1 MFIHVYIGV
10 YKGPITLEYNN
21 WVNFSWSIFMN
32 ATFQIVRR
40 VMLIR
45 ILNFRHR
52 FIMFYYFNA
61 YIQMLFYFHM
71 ELFFI
76 ISSLLVC
83 IECLKY
89 FLILL
94 SHGERNILS
103 SEMILYFI
111 NLCILCTLPTS
122 TLQKAPTCTIGYVKI
137 NL

>member
-1 MFIHVYIGV
+1 
-10 YKGPITLEYNN
+10 
-21 WVNFSWSIFMN
+21 
-32 ATFQIVRR
+32 
-40 VMLIR
+40 
-45 ILNFRHR
+45 
-52 FIMFYYFNA
+52 
-61 YIQMLFYFHM
+61 M

-76 ISSLLVC
+76 ISLLVC

-122 TLQKAPTCTIGYVKI
+122 TLQKGLLCKRYVKI
-137 NL
+137 NLVGLVLLDL